1 MLQPQNSQTKT
12 DVTTRLKIRVR
23 ELSIMHEIA
32 RAVTST
38 LDLQSV
44 LNRIVEAA
52 VYLTN
57 AEEGFIMLV
66 DEQSK
71 DLYLRAGKG
80 LGDKAAKV
88 MNMSVKDSF
97 AEQVIN
103 TGKPLRMGGGQ
114 KSDTFKVKT
123 GYLVKSILNVP
134 IKGQGRVLGVLSVDH
149 AIASHKTFSD
159 YDVSLL
165 SNLAEYAAIAIE
177 NARRYGE
184 ASSRAD
190 ELAQVLEEIGVAPSA
205 PTREADQE
213 ALEKFNKALRNQRQ
227 EVSGAQAKINQLAQE
242 LRLKAEGVEELA
254 YRVGL
259 WNEEVENLIPQLD
272 WIAQTGLARI
282 ATGPLGELPS
292 PDTEIALTIKIILA
306 NTGDGI
312 LLCDAKGKILEANQR
327 ARHILDRGPGDMPG
341 SDLPSLAPSDTRWE
355 HLIGSLRLALA
366 LGSKQKT
373 PPPASS
379 ATLYLGEKIIK
390 VTLSPTGKRNKNS
403 VAIVAI
409 LKDVTAETEG
419 WRARDEAMN
428 AISERLRTPM
438 STVSS
443 YSDLLLSESVGL
455 ITTDQRRYLK
465 RIRQAVDK
473 MEAKL
478 LESISQPSPP
488 LPPAI
493 ALEPSPQ
500 LDVSAAIEEAIET
513 AQQDLKDTGVQLE
526 TNMLSLLPAVQ
537 IAPEQVTKI
546 VCDLLSRASIH
557 AKTDDTIKLTT
568 IVREENDQPA
578 YLEVVINNQTPHPN
592 DIEAIENDADLHAI
606 AKAVAY
612 QGGRVWTD
620 IDYAGRWGI
629 SLLLPTLV

>member
-1 MLQPQNSQTKT
+1 MLQSQNSQTKV
-12 DVTTRLKIRVR
+12 DITTRLKIRVR

-52 VYLTN
+52 VYLTK

-103 TGKPLRMGGGQ
+103 TGKPLRIGGN
-114 KSDTFKVKT
+114 KKADTFKVKT

-190 ELAQVLEEIGVAPSA
+190 ELTQVLEEIGGASP
-205 PTREADQE
+205 PTREADRE
-213 ALEKFNKALRNQRQ
+213 ALEKFNKALRNQRR
-227 EVSGAQAKINQLAQE
+227 EVSSAQAKINQLAQE

-292 PDTEIALTIKIILA
+292 PDTEIALTLKTVLS

-327 ARHILDRGPGDMPG
+327 ASLILDRNPGNLVG
-341 SDLPSLAPSDTRWE
+341 SDLPTLAPSDTRWE

-366 LGSKQKT
+366 LGSKKKT
-373 PPPASS
+373 PPPSS
-379 ATLYLGEKIIK
+379 VATLYLGEKIIRI
-390 VTLSPTGKRNKNS
+390 TLSPTGKRSKNS
-403 VAIVAI
+403 VAIVAV
-409 LKDVTAETEG
+409 LKDITAETEG
-419 WRARDEAMN
+419 WRARNEAMN

-438 STVSS
+438 STISS

-478 LESISQPSPP
+478 LEFISQSGPP

-500 LDVSAAIEEAIET
+500 LDVTAAIEEAIET
-513 AQQDLKDTGVQLE
+513 AQQDLQNTGIQLDA
-526 TNMLSLLPAVQ
+526 NVLSLLPAIQ

-546 VCDLLSRASIH
+546 ICDLLSRASAH
-557 AKTDDTIKLTT
+557 AKTGDIIKLTT

-578 YLEVVINNQTPHPN
+578 YLEIVINNQTPHPN

-620 IDYAGRWGI
+620 VDYAGRWGI

>member
-1 MLQPQNSQTKT
+1 MHQSQTSQTKS
-12 DVTTRLKIRVR
+12 DITTRLKIRVR

-103 TGKPLRMGGGQ
+103 TGKPLRMGGNK

-134 IKGQGRVLGVLSVDH
+134 IKGQGRVLGVLSIDH
-149 AIASHKTFSD
+149 AIASYKTFSD

-184 ASSRAD
+184 ATSRAE
-190 ELAQVLEEIGVAPSA
+190 ELAQVLEEIGVASP
-205 PTREADQE
+205 PTRETDKE

-227 EVSGAQAKINQLAQE
+227 EVSSAQTKINQLAQE
-242 LRLKAEGVEELA
+242 LRLKADTVEELA
-254 YRVGL
+254 HRVGL

-282 ATGPLGELPS
+282 STGPLGELPS
-292 PDTEIALTIKIILA
+292 PDTEIALTIKTILA

-312 LLCDAKGKILEANQR
+312 LLCDAKGKILDANQR
-327 ARHILDRGPGDMPG
+327 ARHILDCGPGDLTG

-366 LGSKQKT
+366 LGSKKKT
-373 PPPASS
+373 PPPSS
-379 ATLYLGEKIIK
+379 TATLYLGEKIIK
-390 VTLSPTGKRNKNS
+390 VTLSPTGKRSKNS

-409 LKDVTAETEG
+409 LKDITAETEG
-419 WRARDEAMN
+419 WHARDEAMN

-438 STVSS
+438 ATVSS

-455 ITTDQRRYLK
+455 ITTDQRRYLQ

-473 MEAKL
+473 MESNL
-478 LESISQPSPP
+478 VEYTSQPAPP

-493 ALEPSPQ
+493 VLEPLPQ
-500 LDVSAAIEEAIET
+500 LDVNAAIKEAIET
-513 AQQDLKDTGVQLE
+513 AQQGLKDTGIHLKPKV
-526 TNMLSLLPAVQ
+526 SPLLPAIQ
-537 IAPEQVTKI
+537 IIPEQVTKI
-546 VCDLLSRASIH
+546 VYDLLSRASAH
-557 AKTDDTIKLTT
+557 AKTDDTINLTT
-568 IVREENDQPA
+568 VVREENNQPA

-592 DIEAIENDADLHAI
+592 DIQAMENDVDLHAI
-606 AKAVAY
+606 AKAVEY

-620 IDYAGRWGI
+620 VDYAGRWVI